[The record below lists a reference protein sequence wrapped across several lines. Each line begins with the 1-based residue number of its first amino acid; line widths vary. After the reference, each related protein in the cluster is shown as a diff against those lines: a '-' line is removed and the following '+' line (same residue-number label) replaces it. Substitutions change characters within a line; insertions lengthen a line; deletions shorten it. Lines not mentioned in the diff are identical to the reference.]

1 MTDFRTCMKG
11 LWSMFRPIRGRV
23 LVSILLGLVRIGLS
37 LSYVWVSKELVDIV
51 TKQSDG
57 ALWPHIFLMG
67 GVLLGQIAIGQ
78 AASWWENLTVVKAQN
93 RMRYETFAHVLESKW
108 NGREAFHSGDTVNRL
123 EEDIRVVTDLLCS
136 RMPGL
141 AITAMQ
147 LLAASV
153 YLLIL
158 APNLLWVLIL
168 LMVVA
173 VFGSKMFFRQLRE
186 LTAAIRKRDSKVQ
199 ALLQENLQNR
209 VLVLTLT
216 GTHRVLKAMA
226 DLQDEIV
233 KKTVKRLG
241 YNAVARSLMNLGFMA
256 GNFAAFLWGI
266 FGIRNGS
273 VTYGMMTAF
282 LQLVGQVQRPIA
294 DASRQ
299 IPAFIHALTS
309 VERLMELQNLPSEA
323 QGPDHRFNHA
333 PGIRAQEVSFRYPDQ
348 QRWVLQGFSH
358 TFAPGSMTV
367 ITGPTGIGKSTLIR
381 LVLGLLEPSSGKM
394 EVFDGADCQPCGAPV
409 RCNFQYVPQGNSLM
423 SGTIRENLRMGAAD
437 ADEAQMADA
446 LHTAAADFV
455 LSLPEGLDTPCG
467 ETGSGLSEGQ
477 SQRIAI
483 ARALLR
489 PGGILILDEATSA
502 LDIETEAVLL
512 ERLYDRCHG
521 EKTILFI
528 SHREAAISKADDIL
542 HLAEQV

>member
-1 MTDFRTCMKG
+1 MEGMKDFRTCLKG
-11 LWSMFRPIRGRV
+11 LFSMFRPFRGRV
-23 LVSILLGLVRIGLS
+23 LVSILIGLARISFS
-37 LSYVWVSKELVDIV
+37 LSYVWISKRLVDIV
-51 TKQSDG
+51 TKQSDA
-57 ALWPHIFLMG
+57 ALWPNIFLMAG
-67 GVLLGQIAIGQ
+67 ILLGQIAIGQ
-78 AASWWENLTVVKAQN
+78 AATWWENLTIVKAQN
-93 RMRYETFAHVLESKW
+93 RLRYDTFAHVLESRW
-108 NGREAFHSGDTVNRL
+108 NGRESFHSGDTVNRL

-136 RMPGL
+136 RLPGIV
-141 AITAMQ
+141 ITALQ

-153 YLLIL
+153 YLLVL

-173 VFGSKMFFRQLRE
+173 VFGSKMFFRKLRE

-199 ALLQENLQNR
+199 ELLQENLQNR

-216 GTHRVLKAMA
+216 GTHRVLNGLA
-226 DLQDEIV
+226 DLQEQILQ
-233 KKTVKRLG
+233 KTVSRLG
-241 YNAVARSLMNLGFMA
+241 YNAVARTMMSLGFTA
-256 GNFAAFLWGI
+256 GHFAAFLWGI

-309 VERLMELQNLPSEA
+309 VERLMELLSLPREESGE
-323 QGPDHRFNHA
+323 PFRFPSA
-333 PGIRAQEVSFRYPDQ
+333 PGIRAEEVTYRYPDQ
-348 QRWVLQGFSH
+348 QRWVLESFSH

-381 LVLGLLEPSSGKM
+381 LVLGLLEPSSGKL
-394 EVFDGADCQPCGAPV
+394 ELFDGQDVRPCGAAV

-423 SGTIRENLRMGAAD
+423 SGTIRENLLMGDPQAT
-437 ADEAQMADA
+437 EEQMSAA

-455 LSLPEGLDTPCG
+455 FSLPEGLDTPCG

-477 SQRIAI
+477 SQRLAI
-483 ARALLR
+483 ARALLHS
-489 PGGILILDEATSA
+489 GGVLILDEATSA
-502 LDIETEAVLL
+502 LDIGTESLLL
-512 ERLYDRCHG
+512 ERLHEDCHG
-521 EKTILFI
+521 RKTILFI
-528 SHREAAISKADDIL
+528 SHREAVVSRADEVL
-542 HLAEQV
+542 RF